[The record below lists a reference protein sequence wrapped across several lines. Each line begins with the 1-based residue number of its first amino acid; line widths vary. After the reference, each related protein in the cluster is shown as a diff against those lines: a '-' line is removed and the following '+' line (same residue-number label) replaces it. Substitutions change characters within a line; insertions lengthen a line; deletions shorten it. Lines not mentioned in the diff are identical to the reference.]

1 MKVLVLFDIDRHIDP
16 DEGLTLREL
25 RRDEQRPTEADIISC
40 LRALGHE
47 VDRLAVY
54 DDVRGV
60 FDRIASFG
68 PDVVFNQCET
78 FLLDRNNEPNIP
90 AMLELLK
97 VKYTGAGPEA
107 LLLCKDKA
115 LAKKVLAFH
124 GVRSAGFVVSSRAR
138 PLKKLRKF
146 RFPAFVKPL
155 GEESSNGISKD
166 SYAKNE
172 GEAIERA
179 NFLHEYWDSDA
190 IIEEYIEGRELTV
203 GVLGNP
209 RPLAFPARE
218 TFFGKA
224 DDNALAPRF
233 TTSRAKWNDGYRRK
247 WGIRSGEP
255 EALPPGAAEKLAKTA
270 RMAYRILKGRG
281 VVRLDVRLTEDGHVY
296 VIEVNP
302 NPGLAKTDDFA
313 MGAAAAGLDY
323 EALIQRIL
331 DNAVR

>member
-1 MKVLVLFDIDRHIDP
+1 MKVLVLFDIDRAVDP
-16 DEGLTLREL
+16 DEGITICAL
-25 RRDEQRPTEADIISC
+25 RREEKRPTEADVISC

-54 DDVRGV
+54 DDVRGM

-68 PDVVFNQCET
+68 PDVVFNLCET
-78 FLLDRNNEPNIP
+78 FFLDRAHEPNIP
-90 AMLELLK
+90 ALLDLMK
-97 VKYTGAGPEA
+97 VRYTGAGPEA

-115 LAKKVLAFH
+115 LAKKVLTFH
-124 GVRSAGFVVSSRAR
+124 GVRSAGFRVSTRAR
-138 PLKKLRKF
+138 PIRKLGRF

-155 GEESSNGISKD
+155 GEESSNGISKA

-172 GEAIERA
+172 AEAVERA
-179 NFLHEYWDSDA
+179 KFIHEHWDCDA
-190 IIEEYIEGRELTV
+190 LIEEYIVGRELTV

-209 RPLAFPARE
+209 RPLAFPPRE

-224 DDNALAPRF
+224 DDNDDAPRF
-233 TTSRAKWNDGYRRK
+233 ATSRAKWDDGYRRK
-247 WGIRSGEP
+247 WGIRNGEP
-255 EALPPGAAEKLAKTA
+255 DPFPPGAPERLARTA
-270 RMAYRILKGRG
+270 RMVYRILKIRG
-281 VVRLDVRLTEDGHVY
+281 AVRLDVRLTEEGQIV

-313 MGAAAAGLDY
+313 MAAAASGLPY
-323 EALIQRIL
+323 EALIQRLL